1 MKFDRKVGFDRKV
14 INRTGLKMI
23 PLWFRGLSKF
33 FRQKLEKQEFVDV
46 IFRCQD
52 GSVGGH
58 QVLLGLASNFLSD
71 VLSTNNFV
79 DFESVVMV
87 PDLTVLQVS
96 TFLGALYGGTVPAED
111 SADFESFQEILEL
124 FCVDIVTTVASTTTT
139 TTTTTST
146 AQTRGP
152 TIVELGS
159 RVVDVEEVVAEVVDK
174 DDYVVQGEV
183 TSHFSQT
190 STVQACRRNT
200 SWGLRLISVITL

>member
-1 MKFDRKVGFDRKV
+1 
-14 INRTGLKMI
+14 MI

-124 FCVDIVTTVASTTTT
+124 FCVDIATTITSTTA
-139 TTTTTST
+139 TTTST
-146 AQTRGP
+146 VQTRGP

-159 RVVDVEEVVAEVVDK
+159 RVVDVEEVVAEVVEK

-183 TSHFSQT
+183 TSFSHKLQ
-190 STVQACRRNT
+190 
-200 SWGLRLISVITL
+200 